1 MTEGEVA
8 TPKRT
13 GFIREIMD
21 LPTAETI
28 LGGSGAAV
36 LFGFVF
42 TAGWG
47 NLLHSWH
54 VALAFAGATIAV
66 TLLVFKMI
74 GIKSLPAAVQDK
86 VIVGCASLPAVGYLI
101 EQLQNTWSFLMVAGT
116 VGMAYAAYRI
126 MSRDGMFFFKRSTRE

>member
-1 MTEGEVA
+1 MTEGEAA
-8 TPKRT
+8 TPKQT

-28 LGGSGAAV
+28 LAGSGAAV
-36 LFGFVF
+36 LIGFVF

-54 VALAFAGATIAV
+54 VALAFAGAVVAV
-66 TLLVFKMI
+66 TLLVFKML
-74 GIKSLPAAVQDK
+74 GIKSLPSALQDK
-86 VIVGCASLPAVGYLI
+86 LIVGCAALPALGFLI
-101 EQLQNTWSFLMVAGT
+101 EQLRNFWSFLLLAGT

-126 MSRDGMFFFKRSTRE
+126 MSRDGMFFFKRSAPD